1 MNIFSDLVLSILA
14 SIIATFLLGTA
25 SYKIV
30 KKYKQKV
37 KLKNSFN
44 SNSNNNNYFNDSSQQ
59 INAEKI
65 IINQSFKDK
74 DDWICSKKLKEY
86 CQKVK

>member
-74 DDWICSKKLKEY
+74 DD
-86 CQKVK
+86 